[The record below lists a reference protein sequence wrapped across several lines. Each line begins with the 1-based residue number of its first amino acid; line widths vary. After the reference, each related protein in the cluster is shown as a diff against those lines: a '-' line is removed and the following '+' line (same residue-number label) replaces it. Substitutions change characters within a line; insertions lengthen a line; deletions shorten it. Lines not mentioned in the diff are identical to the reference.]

1 MYSVNKTPQRASM
14 NEAQTRNGARTAA
27 SGSTGA
33 SSTKSSAA
41 RTSKRK
47 AEAEERTRDRVLRE
61 VLNNGPVSAATL
73 GELLSLT
80 PQQYAATSMP
90 LESNNMIEVAPIK
103 STAPELD
110 DPPAATLS
118 PPRATN
124 AR

>member
-1 MYSVNKTPQRASM
+1 MYSVNKTPQRAST
-14 NEAQTRNGARTAA
+14 NEAQTRNGTRTAA

-80 PQQYAATSMP
+80 PAA
-90 LESNNMIEVAPIK
+90 VRRH
-103 STAPELD
+103 LD
-110 DPPAATLS
+110 AGRHAVREGGPGRR
-118 PPRATN
+118 RAHGEGGVD
-124 AR
+124 R

>member
-1 MYSVNKTPQRASM
+1 MYSVNKTPQRAST
-14 NEAQTRNGARTAA
+14 NEAQTRNGTRTAA

-80 PQQYAATSMP
+80 TPSNPTTSLRSRP
-90 LESNNMIEVAPIK
+90 SK

-110 DPPAATLS
+110 DPPAAT
-118 PPRATN
+118 
-124 AR
+124 